1 MKSSG
6 VFTTFLKLGLGS
18 FGGPIAHLG
27 YFREEF
33 VARRRWLSEAEFA
46 QLLAICQAL
55 PGPASSQLGFAV
67 GLLRGGWAG
76 GLLAFLGFTLPSAL
90 LMFGLALLAPR
101 LEGALAASVVHGL
114 KLVAVVVVAHGLW
127 GMARSLLPD
136 GPRSLLAALACGVM
150 LAFGA
155 AWLQLALIAAG
166 ALLGLALCR
175 HVPALPGAGL
185 QVAYGRGAGGVMLA
199 LFVAGLAAALA
210 LSGGG
215 ATLVSLAA
223 AFYEAGALV
232 FGGGHVVLPL
242 LEQSTVASGWLVR
255 DDFLAGYGAA
265 QVVPGP
271 MFSLS
276 AYLGALVPTGQP
288 PALGATVALLALFLP
303 GLLLVAAVLPLW
315 GSVARLRGAPAAI
328 AGVNAVVV
336 GLLAAALVGTVAPAG
351 LKGPA
356 DVAIALG
363 ALALLLWKLVSLPW
377 VVAAIV
383 ATTLV
388 VQASAASL

>member
-1 MKSSG
+1 MPLRIFL
-6 VFTTFLKLGLGS
+6 VFLRLGLTS

-33 VARRRWLSEAEFA
+33 VVRRRWLSEAEYA

-67 GLLRGGWAG
+67 GLLRGGGWG

-101 LEGALAASVVHGL
+101 LDGPWALSLVHAL

-136 GPRSLLAALACGVM
+136 GPRALLGV

-155 AWLQLALIAAG
+155 MTMAGGAWLQLALIGAG
-166 ALLGLALCR
+166 GLLGLVLCR
-175 HVPALPGAGL
+175 HVPALPADGL
-185 QVAYGRGAGGVMLA
+185 AVRHGRASGLLLLA
-199 LFVAGLAAALA
+199 LFAAGLATALL
-210 LSGGG
+210 LSGG
-215 ATLVSLAA
+215 AASLVSMAA

-242 LEQSTVASGWLVR
+242 LEQSTVETGWLAR

-265 QVVPGP
+265 QVMPGP

-276 AYLGALVPTGQP
+276 AYLGALAPTGDA
-288 PALGATVALLALFLP
+288 PAMGAVVALLAMFLP
-303 GLLLVAAVLPLW
+303 GLLLVAALLPLW
-315 GSVARLRGAPAAI
+315 SGLARQRGAAPAI
-328 AGVNAVVV
+328 AGINAVVV
-336 GLLAAALVGTVAPAG
+336 GLLAAALAGTVAPAG
-351 LKGPA
+351 LRGPA
-356 DVAIALG
+356 DVAIALA
-363 ALALLLWKLVSLPW
+363 ALVLLLWKRVNLLW

-383 ATTLV
+383 ATTLA
-388 VQASAASL
+388 VQASSGSL

>member
-1 MKSSG
+1 MHARLFL
-6 VFTTFLKLGLGS
+6 VFLRLGLTS

-33 VARRRWLSEAEFA
+33 VVRRKWLDEAEYA

-55 PGPASSQLGFAV
+55 PGPASSQMGFAV
-67 GLLRGGWAG
+67 GLLRGGGWG

-101 LEGALAASVVHGL
+101 LDGEMAQAVVHGL

-127 GMARSLLPD
+127 GMVRSLVPD
-136 GPRSLLAALACGVM
+136 GPRALLAVLALGIM

-155 AWLQLALIAAG
+155 AWVQLALIGAG
-166 ALLGLALCR
+166 ALLGLVVCR
-175 HVPALPGAGL
+175 HVAALPGGAL
-185 QVAYGRGAGGVMLA
+185 PVAYGKRAGGVL
-199 LFVAGLAAALA
+199 LLIFLAGLVAALS
-210 LSGGG
+210 LSG
-215 ATLVSLAA
+215 AEASLVSLGA

-242 LEQSTVASGWLVR
+242 LEQSTVETGWLAR

-276 AYLGALVPTGQP
+276 AYLGALAPTGES
-288 PALGATVALLALFLP
+288 PAPGALVALLALFLP
-303 GLLLVAAVLPLW
+303 GLVLVAAVLPLW
-315 GSVARLRGAPAAI
+315 GALARLRGAAAAI

-351 LKGPA
+351 LRDPV
-356 DVAIALG
+356 DVAIAAIAFGLLLWRRWNLLWVVAG
-363 ALALLLWKLVSLPW
+363 IVATSVALAL
-377 VVAAIV
+377 AG
-383 ATTLV
+383 T
-388 VQASAASL
+388 